1 MKKRVAAAFLVL
13 AMAFSLV
20 GCQSKEAKAVDAA
33 IAAIGT
39 VTLESKDAIETARA
53 AYDSLSGEDRESLK
67 NTEAL
72 FEAEESLLI
81 LEVIDM
87 IDRLPHINLNH
98 KAKLDDIAGQYDR
111 ISPERQ
117 AEVTNYEKLQKAYDT
132 WYAIAYGV
140 AEGLYEEEDLEAALE
155 YYVQLPKGYEEAD
168 ARIAEIKPKIELAN
182 ARKALYKTW
191 VWDGEYAAASDGNS
205 YPADFRTITFS
216 EDDSSF
222 NTYSIYGSL
231 FSMKVETSTVESD
244 LLAKGALSSY
254 YPGCIEKLKSNT
266 ASNHDSS
273 VSIFDDAGNLIPSEQ
288 WATLPV
294 PENEYAV
301 VQGGPY
307 MNLTN
312 SYQLQRYCKIE
323 YHFQKDGKM
332 RVEYYLRDL
341 TGGTERNAHM
351 SFYYTEE

>member
-1 MKKRVAAAFLVL
+1 MKKKVTAALLAL
-13 AMAFSLV
+13 AMAFSLA
-20 GCQSKEAKAVDAA
+20 GCQSKEAKAADAA

-53 AYDSLSGEDRESLK
+53 AFDSLSGEDRESLK
-67 NTEAL
+67 NTETL
-72 FEAEESLLI
+72 LEAEESLLI
-81 LEVIDM
+81 LQVIDM
-87 IDRLPHINLNH
+87 IDRLPHINLDH

-132 WYAIAYGV
+132 WYAIAYDV
-140 AEGLYEEEDLEAALE
+140 AEGLYEEENLEAAME
-155 YYVQLPKGYEEAD
+155 YYVQLPKEYEEAA

-191 VWDGEYAAASDGNS
+191 IWNGEYAEAGDGKS

-222 NTYSIYGSL
+222 TTYSIYGNL
-231 FSMKVETSTVESD
+231 FSIKVETSTVESD
-244 LLAKGALSSY
+244 LLAQGALTDY
-254 YPGCIEKLKSNT
+254 YPGCIETLKSST
-266 ASNHDSS
+266 ASNHDSA

-294 PENEYAV
+294 AENEYAV
-301 VQGGPY
+301 VQEGPY
-307 MNLTN
+307 MNLTS
-312 SYQLQRYCKIE
+312 SYKLQRYCKIE
-323 YHFQKDGKM
+323 YHFQRDGMM

-341 TGGTERNAHM
+341 TGRAERNAHM